1 MALPSTDMML
11 LLYLVPESAQT
22 KEPVATLVRCA
33 VHLETAKFVE
43 FWEVRGVHTASTGP
57 TPATTPAPTPTPPP
71 TPTHV
76 RARAYTYALAL
87 ALALA
92 HARAYSLQNPLS
104 RTTTRSHSA
113 RTPPQVANLG
123 GNELLD
129 AVSGF
134 DEAIRSYMIGV
145 LSITFQKVEVRRTA

>member
-1 MALPSTDMML
+1 MWPAASGNAGTPLRVSFNPSIVVVIT
-11 LLYLVPESAQT
+11 
-22 KEPVATLVRCA
+22 
-33 VHLETAKFVE
+33 
-43 FWEVRGVHTASTGP
+43 
-57 TPATTPAPTPTPPP
+57 
-71 TPTHV
+71 
-76 RARAYTYALAL
+76 
-87 ALALA
+87 LALA